1 MSRTNQHWKKW
12 IRWGLGVVLV
22 VDVLLLFAT
31 WRAANR
37 GQEEQ
42 VKQRDSLRKQH
53 ALLLEDV
60 TRARAIRERL
70 PKVQGECDKFIRER
84 LRAASGGYSV
94 VLADLGHIAG
104 SAGLRTSTLSFR
116 QAQQGGRRGP
126 RDIVE
131 VGVTAAVEGDYASLV
146 RFINGLERSPNF
158 YLLDSLALGSTTGGV
173 IRLNLELRTYF
184 RL

>member
-1 MSRTNQHWKKW
+1 MSHTNQHWKKW
-12 IRWGLGVVLV
+12 VRWGLGAVLV
-22 VDVLLLFAT
+22 VDALLLIAA
-31 WRAANR
+31 WRTSHRDQQQQA
-37 GQEEQ
+37 Q
-42 VKQRDSLRKQH
+42 QRDSLREQH
-53 ALLLEDV
+53 ALLLDDV
-60 TRARAIRERL
+60 TRARAIRARL
-70 PKVQGECDKFIRER
+70 PKVKGECDNFVRER
-84 LRAASGGYSV
+84 LRTASGGYSV
-94 VLADLGHIAG
+94 VLSDLDQIAAG
-104 SAGLRTSTLSFR
+104 AGLRTSTRSFR
-116 QAQQGGRRGP
+116 QVQQGGRSGP